1 MINTAN
7 KISKIDKLK
16 ENFKRVIDKKKD
28 VNKEFINNDYFKYFS
43 SR

>member
-1 MINTAN
+1 MIKTAN
-7 KISKIDKLK
+7 KISKIDKLE
-16 ENFKRVIDKKKD
+16 ENFKRVIDKKD